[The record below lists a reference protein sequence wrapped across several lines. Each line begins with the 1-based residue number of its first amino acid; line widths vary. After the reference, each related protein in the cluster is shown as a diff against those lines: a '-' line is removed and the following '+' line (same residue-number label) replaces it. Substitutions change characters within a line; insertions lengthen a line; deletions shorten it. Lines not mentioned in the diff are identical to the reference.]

1 MPALLIRF
9 SCRSNSLLTVPAGL
23 PLRALRAAP
32 TAALPRLEVCVF
44 VNVGGKCLLAT
55 ADLNHRR
62 QPGFGAQGQEGA
74 PNGAQGHKGS
84 RDKTRRAKTVHAS
97 QEVQGSQAAI
107 GAMGTFLNS
116 LLIHAVFFIK

>member
-32 TAALPRLEVCVF
+32 PAALSGLEVCVF
-44 VNVGGKCLLAT
+44 VDVSGKCLLST

-62 QPGFGAQGQEGA
+62 QPGFGAQSQEGA
-74 PNGAQGHKGS
+74 PYGAQVEHQE
-84 RDKTRRAKTVHAS
+84 TKTVHAA